1 MHNQQVIIIQV
12 SKNPELDLMRAM
24 EAKLLIQVP
33 KTVRTIDIL
42 VLRGLLWSWS
52 PKTDFGLPSR

>member
-33 KTVRTIDIL
+33 KTVRTIA
-42 VLRGLLWSWS
+42 
-52 PKTDFGLPSR
+52 F